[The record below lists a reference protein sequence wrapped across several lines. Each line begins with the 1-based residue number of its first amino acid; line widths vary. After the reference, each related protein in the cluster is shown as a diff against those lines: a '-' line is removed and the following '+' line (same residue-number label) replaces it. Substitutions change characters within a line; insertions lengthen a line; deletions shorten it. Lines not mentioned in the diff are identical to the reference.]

1 MNVSVLVTA
10 RDEYIKQL
18 KYILS
23 PLIIQGFN
31 SIYDDARKISND
43 KHVIL
48 QFQELLEAIKTWNQ
62 TILQDEAKRIK
73 KKYPYIMNIIT
84 AIFVSTVKILAS
96 VRLKDKKSNINIV
109 IPTSDY
115 FFHAIYMEAASQIWY
130 DPYIFYHGNHKKKPP
145 SQQLCK
151 QAIQLIISDSIDR
164 AFRKLLPIEEI
175 LQEYLANALNDDA
188 DSDLDDIESKSGS
201 GSGSGSSGS
210 NSGSEPSY
218 SDFDSD
224 SENEI
229 DADPESAQG
238 QFQGQF
244 QGQDQGQFQDPLSLQ
259 NEVKTFNFGNPPGQQ
274 YIPPVPQQPVPQQ
287 VPQQVTTFD
296 QLGGYPQAG
305 GHHDSSDSD
314 SDSSESDSDSD
325 SEHRPQH
332 RPPPQQQQQQ
342 PYPGNSRDSGNNQG
356 SREQKSYSFF

>member
-1 MNVSVLVTA
+1 
-10 RDEYIKQL
+10 
-18 KYILS
+18 
-23 PLIIQGFN
+23 
-31 SIYDDARKISND
+31 
-43 KHVIL
+43 
-48 QFQELLEAIKTWNQ
+48 
-62 TILQDEAKRIK
+62 
-73 KKYPYIMNIIT
+73 
-84 AIFVSTVKILAS
+84 
-96 VRLKDKKSNINIV
+96 
-109 IPTSDY
+109 
-115 FFHAIYMEAASQIWY
+115 MEAASQIWY

-188 DSDLDDIESKSGS
+188 DSDLDDIESKSD
-201 GSGSGSSGS
+201 SGSGSSGS
-210 NSGSEPSY
+210 GSGSEPSY

-224 SENEI
+224 SGSENEI
-229 DADPESAQG
+229 DADPESAQEPA
-238 QFQGQF
+238 QGQF
-244 QGQDQGQFQDPLSLQ
+244 QGQDPLSLQ

-287 VPQQVTTFD
+287 PVPQQPVPQQPVPQQVTTFD

-305 GHHDSSDSD
+305 GHHDSSYSD

-332 RPPPQQQQQQ
+332 RSPPQQQQQHQ
-342 PYPGNSRDSGNNQG
+342 YPGKGRDPGNNQG